1 MSLKA
6 IARELGISITTV
18 SRGLNGYSDV
28 AEHTRQLIMA
38 TAEARGY
45 LPNASARRLK
55 TGRTD
60 AVGLVYP
67 MVAAALYDPILL
79 DIVANIT
86 SAFADINIDI
96 VMVSD
101 QEHNGHSPYIRLIE
115 SGRVDALIVMDV
127 LDDDPRVSYLQSRG
141 HKFLAF
147 GRCSTTQPYAWIDF
161 DCESGSRQAVRYF
174 LEKGHQRIAFLGGND
189 QRAFISQRKDGF
201 IKEMKAAGI
210 SLPEHYILE
219 LARNR
224 RNGLA
229 AMKEI
234 LTYKDRPTA
243 ILIDSGMLAD
253 GAIMATEQAGL
264 VPGQDISFITYDDLP
279 PDTISDCQM
288 TSVQLSTSEKKS
300 KQIAAMTLAL
310 IQGEKPDNL
319 HVLWE
324 PEIVEGNTVKDL
336 LSTI

>member
-6 IARELGISITTV
+6 IAQELGISITTV

-38 TAEARGY
+38 AAEARGY

-67 MVAAALYDPILL
+67 MVTAALYDPNLL
-79 DIVANIT
+79 DIVASIT
-86 SAFADINIDI
+86 SAFADFNIDI

-101 QEHNGHSPYIRLIE
+101 QEHHGHSPYVSLIE

-127 LDDDPRVSYLQSRG
+127 LDEDPRINYLQSRG
-141 HKFLAF
+141 HKFLSF
-147 GRCSTTQPYAWIDF
+147 GRCNTSKPYAWIDF
-161 DCESGSRQAVRYF
+161 DCEAGSRHAVRY
-174 LEKGHQRIAFLGGND
+174 GHQQIAFLGGND
-189 QRAFISQRKDGF
+189 QRAFVSQRKDGF
-201 IKEMKAAGI
+201 IKEMQAAGI
-210 SLPEHYILE
+210 PLPEHYILQF
-219 LARNR
+219 ARNR
-224 RNGLA
+224 RSGLA

-234 LTYKDRPTA
+234 LAYKDRPTA

-264 VPGQDISFITYDDLP
+264 VPGEDISFITYDDLP
-279 PDTISDCQM
+279 PDTLSNCQM
-288 TSVQLSTSEKKS
+288 TSIQLSTSEKKS

-310 IQGEKPDNL
+310 IQGEKPENL

-336 LSTI
+336 RPAF